1 MIGLDK
7 AVTETEL
14 EYIWRLGCAKDNGT
28 LDMSWKQLGNIFNK
42 NLGYDW
48 DESAYRKKFQSA
60 QQFYDEIFT
69 KMIPEQ
75 YSKDVMDQKREL
87 ERAKITFRDERNAW
101 NKQNYSAA
109 RVNENLDLLEKY
121 IKTTTDKTTTLSSD
135 QSMSDDAPEMIVC
148 LFDWHIGA
156 EFYSFR
162 GCYNLDIAKQRLEYL
177 QERIKQIGKLHG
189 IHKCF
194 VSVGGDMI
202 SGSIHRSIQVSNREN
217 VIEQIVS
224 ASRLLS
230 DFIYGMAQCFDVV
243 RVTGVAGNHSRIDK
257 KEDALK
263 DERLDDLLLWY
274 IEADLSKCG
283 NVHIDRETLDS
294 TITSFDVADN
304 VYAVVHGDCDSFT
317 DASVCKLVTWL
328 GYKPKGIIFGHRH
341 YPAMSEVEG
350 VTIIQTGS
358 LCGSGDDFTI
368 KSRLR
373 GDASQTV
380 LICNEHGIECCYPIN
395 LSLY

>member
-1 MIGLDK
+1 MISLDK
-7 AVTETEL
+7 AVAETEL
-14 EYIWRLGCAKDNGT
+14 EYIWRLGSAKDNGT
-28 LDMSWKQLGNIFNK
+28 LGMSWEELGEVFNK

-60 QQFYDEIFT
+60 QQFYAEIFS

-75 YSKDVMDQKREL
+75 YTKEVMDQKREL
-87 ERAKITFRDERNAW
+87 ERAKIAFRDERNAW

-109 RVNENLDLLEKY
+109 RVNENLDLLERF
-121 IKTTTDKTTTLSSD
+121 IKDTTDKTTTLSLDRKPS
-135 QSMSDDAPEMIVC
+135 SVAPEMIVC
-148 LFDWHIGA
+148 LSDWHIGA

-162 GCYNLDIAKQRLEYL
+162 GCYNLDIAKERLEL
-177 QERIKQIGKLHG
+177 LKEQIRTIAKRHG
-189 IHKCF
+189 VRKCF

-230 DFIYGMAQCFDVV
+230 DFIYEMAKGFDVV
-243 RVTGVAGNHSRIDK
+243 EVTGISGNHSRIDK

-274 IEADLSKCG
+274 IEADLSKCE
-283 NVHIDRETLDS
+283 NVYIERETLDS
-294 TITSFDVADN
+294 TITSFEVAGN
-304 VYAVVHGDCDSFT
+304 VYALVHGDYDTFT
-317 DASVCKLVTWL
+317 DSSVCKLVTWL
-328 GYKPKGIIFGHRH
+328 GFKPKGIIFGHKH

-380 LICNEHGIECCYPIN
+380 LICNERGIECCYPIN
-395 LSLY
+395 LDLY